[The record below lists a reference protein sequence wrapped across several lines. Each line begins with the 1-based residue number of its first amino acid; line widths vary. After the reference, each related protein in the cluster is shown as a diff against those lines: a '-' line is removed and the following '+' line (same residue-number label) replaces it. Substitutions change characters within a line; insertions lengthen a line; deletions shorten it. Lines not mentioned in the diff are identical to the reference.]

1 MGKISGK
8 SLADKYEDF
17 QDPWVTVLADGEEVT
32 SGDGIWLER
41 TEVLSSVGEE
51 PDMAVLVYRAGK
63 NTERDFTELEKYLEV
78 GQRMEIRTGYCGK
91 VTRIFLGYLHEVEVA
106 DIQQEDVEY
115 TLVCL
120 DMKGLMKKNSMYLI
134 SGPKKARQVL
144 EDILGESCY
153 GRFVEKKKL
162 DALPKEADWDCV
174 MEGETHY
181 DWLRALARSLD
192 FEFFCGRGEFV
203 FRRARSGAEDTLE
216 LTPRYGLK
224 ETRGIVSLT
233 GQTGGIQICGYNRSD
248 EKLLSRAA
256 RPSVKVPFGKKVQG
270 ALQGCELTLAD
281 MELETGAQALWRAK
295 LEAERMAGGCA
306 RMRTVSL
313 GLPELAAGIC
323 VQVDAGEVGSLSGT
337 MYVEEARH
345 LLDENGYR
353 TVAEGVR
360 I

>member
-1 MGKISGK
+1 MGKISGR

-17 QDPWVTVLADGEEVT
+17 QDPWVMVLAEGKELVA
-32 SGDGIWLER
+32 GDGIWLER

-63 NTERDFTELEKYLEV
+63 NTERDYTELEKYLEV

-115 TLVCL
+115 TLICL
-120 DMKGLMKKNSMYLI
+120 DVKGLMRKNSQFLI
-134 SGPKKARQVL
+134 SGPKKARQIL

-153 GRFVEKKKL
+153 SRFVEKKKL
-162 DALPKEADWDCV
+162 DALPKEADRDCV
-174 MEGETHY
+174 MEGKTHY
-181 DWLRALARSLD
+181 DWLCALARSLD
-192 FEFFCGRGEFV
+192 FEFFCGRGEFF
-203 FRRARSGAEDTLE
+203 FRRARSGAGDTLE
-216 LTPRYGLK
+216 LTPQYGLK
-224 ETRGIVSLT
+224 ETRATVTLT
-233 GQTGGIQICGYNRSD
+233 GQTGGIQICGYNRRD
-248 EKLLSRAA
+248 EKLLSRTA
-256 RPSVKVPFGKKVQG
+256 RPSVKVPFGNKLQC

-281 MELETGAQALWRAK
+281 MELETGAQALWRAR

-306 RMRTVSL
+306 RMRTLSL

-323 VQVDAGEVGSLSGT
+323 VQVDAGEVDSLSGT
-337 MYVEEARH
+337 MYVEETRH